1 MKNIIFI
8 DWDDTLFP
16 TTWINNNSI
25 DCKNKEDINKYKL
38 FFLELDKSISNL
50 LEILTDNND
59 NAVYIVTNANKKW
72 VELCLLTLPNTSSI
86 IDKDVT
92 ILSAKDI
99 YNQKT
104 NSMMDWKILTF
115 KDIVNDMYI
124 NNVNINNALEI
135 DGLYASI
142 HPSQPSSFIGNVISI
157 GDSNYEYTALLNLY
171 DYLKNNGFKLYNT
184 SKKKEKEYLLKNIKL
199 VDKPEFDIIINQLYV
214 LKKNINGIIEQKNV
228 IDILLEPMMMQ

>member
-16 TTWINNNSI
+16 TTWINNNNI

-59 NAVYIVTNANKKW
+59 NVVYIVTNANKKW
-72 VELCLLTLPNTSSI
+72 VELCLSSLPNTSSI

-92 ILSAKDI
+92 ILSAKDM

-115 KDIVNDMYI
+115 KDIVNDLY
-124 NNVNINNALEI
+124 INNALEI
-135 DGLYASI
+135 EGLYAPI
-142 HPSQPSSFIGNVISI
+142 HPFQSSQFIGNVISI

-171 DYLKNNGFKLYNT
+171 EYLKNNGFKLYNT

-199 VDKPEFDIIINQLYV
+199 VDKPEFDILINQLYV

-228 IDILLEPMMMQ
+228 IDILLEP

>member
-16 TTWINNNSI
+16 TTWINNNNI

-104 NSMMDWKILTF
+104 NSTMDWKILTF

-124 NNVNINNALEI
+124 NNELEI
-135 DGLYASI
+135 DGLYAPI
-142 HPSQPSSFIGNVISI
+142 HPSQPSSFMGNVISI